1 MAIERR
7 ASRHHD
13 EPVNR
18 FLVCVAW
25 IWLAG
30 CSREAGP
37 SSSPTTPTV
46 QDTPKPPAS
55 ASAPASEPTFYQAQA
70 LSGLPR
76 VRLWLGTR
84 EVQAEVC
91 STLTQIATGLMH
103 RTSIST
109 NDAMLFVFGSGQE
122 RSFYMR
128 NVPFDIDAAYIDPEG
143 VITEVVRLRAR
154 DEKGV
159 PSKSQ
164 RVQFVLETAPDFL
177 KEHGIGPGTL
187 IQTERGPLREALGR
201 IAQLP

>member
-1 MAIERR
+1 MAIERG

-13 EPVNR
+13 GPVNR

-30 CSREAGP
+30 CSREGGP
-37 SSSPTTPTV
+37 SSSTGTSSV
-46 QDTPKPPAS
+46 KEAPKPVEMSPVA
-55 ASAPASEPTFYQAQA
+55 AAEPTFYQSEA

-76 VRLWLGTR
+76 VRLWLGTL
-84 EVQAEVC
+84 EVKAEVC

-109 NDAMLFVFGSGQE
+109 NDAMLFVFGGARD

>member
-1 MAIERR
+1 VI
-7 ASRHHD
+7 
-13 EPVNR
+13 R
-18 FLVCVAW
+18 FLVCFATF
-25 IWLAG
+25 WLAG

-37 SSSPTTPTV
+37 VSSSGTTPV
-46 QDTPKPPAS
+46 REESKPSGTTSPA
-55 ASAPASEPTFYQAQA
+55 AAAEPTFYQSQP

-84 EVQAEVC
+84 EVKAEVC
-91 STLTQIATGLMH
+91 STVTQIATGLMH

-128 NVPFDIDAAYIDPEG
+128 NVPFDIDAAYIDSEG

-177 KEHGIGPGTL
+177 KGHGIGPGIL
-187 IQTERGPLREALGR
+187 IQTERGPLREALGPM
-201 IAQLP
+201 AQLR